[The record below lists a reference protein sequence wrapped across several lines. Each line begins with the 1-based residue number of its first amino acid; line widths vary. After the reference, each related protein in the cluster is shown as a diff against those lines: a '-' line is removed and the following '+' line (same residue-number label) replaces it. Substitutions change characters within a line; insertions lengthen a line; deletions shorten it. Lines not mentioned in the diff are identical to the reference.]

1 MRVKLTKTWASADGC
16 GKEGDIVDV
25 PTKVAK
31 QLIKADAARPLCLI
45 EPPNEPTPPDSAP
58 RDPDPPIDHDVD
70 PADHSDSEEPPSS
83 DSTAADA
90 QGDDA
95 ANGADPSA
103 TQPPPAEGTPGGR
116 RPLTLGRGKK

>member
-31 QLIKADAARPLCLI
+31 QLIKADAAQPLRLI
-45 EPPNEPTPPDSAP
+45 EPPTESTTPDSAP

-70 PADHSDSEEPPSS
+70 PADHSESEEPFSE
-83 DSTAADA
+83 STAADA

-116 RPLTLGRGKK
+116 RPLTLGRQKK